1 MIKDDFD
8 LADIAA
14 VNFAVALR
22 SNSERYFVPTDTA
35 TKNTLKTILQSTVE
49 AFDQLD
55 GDWRPHDISEDYG
68 KRRRVY
74 AERDTDYLSDL
85 SAIFDEGA
93 LDDLSGAHE
102 HIRDIEY
109 YYSIFF
115 DSDGRKVI
123 GIKKGMQLKGVLG
136 ARNRLVRL
144 ADDTL
149 QLIED
154 DVLKLDPEF
163 DAIITSSHI
172 LMLKVRAVEY
182 MANIVEHVAGAA
194 AHKVQ
199 QIHDTIS
206 FLDLSR
212 IQENIF
218 KHPQMARMA
227 ASILDR
233 DDLSDIKRDRIEDIA
248 AHQGLVFKEVDGR
261 LQCRREDEAKLL
273 EILDSRLYHLD
284 LTATGPVPY
293 RATGR
298 QKVIK

>member
-8 LADIAA
+8 IENIAA

-22 SNSERYFVPTDTA
+22 SDGRRYFLPTDAA
-35 TKNTLKTILQSTVE
+35 TKNTIKTILQSTAE
-49 AFDQLD
+49 AFEQLD
-55 GDWRPHDISEDYG
+55 GDWRAHDISEDYG
-68 KRRRVY
+68 KRRRVF
-74 AERDTDYLSDL
+74 AARNTDYLSDL
-85 SAIFDEGA
+85 SAIFDEGD
-93 LDDLSGAHE
+93 LDDLSNAHE
-102 HIRDIEY
+102 HIRDIDY
-109 YYSIFF
+109 YFSIFF
-115 DSDGRKVI
+115 DSQGRKAI
-123 GIKKGMQLKGVLG
+123 GMKKGMQLKGVLG

-149 QLIED
+149 QLIKD

-199 QIHDTIS
+199 QIHDTIG

-212 IQENIF
+212 IRENIS
-218 KHPQMARMA
+218 KHPQMDRMA

-248 AHQGLVFKEVDGR
+248 VHQGLVFKEVGGR

-273 EILDSRLYHLD
+273 EILDSRRYHLD

-298 QKVIK
+298 QKVTK

>member
-8 LADIAA
+8 PENIKA

-22 SNSERYFVPTDTA
+22 GNGHRYFVPTDAA
-35 TKNTLKTILQSTVE
+35 TKNTLKTVLGSTIE
-49 AFDQLD
+49 AFERLD
-55 GDWRPHDISEDYG
+55 GDWRAHDISEDYG
-68 KRRRVY
+68 KRRRVF
-74 AERDTDYLSDL
+74 AARNTDYLSDL
-85 SAIFDEGA
+85 SAIFDEGD
-93 LDDLSGAHE
+93 LDDLSNAHQ
-102 HIRDIEY
+102 HIHDIDY

-115 DSDGRKVI
+115 DSDGRKAI

-163 DAIITSSHI
+163 DAIITRSHI

-182 MANIVEHVAGAA
+182 MANIVEHVANAA

-199 QIHDTIS
+199 QIHDTIG

-212 IQENIF
+212 IQSDIA
-218 KHPQMARMA
+218 KRPQMARMA
-227 ASILDR
+227 ASIVSR
-233 DDLSDIKRDRIEDIA
+233 NDLAEIKRDRVEEIA
-248 AHQGLVFKEVDGR
+248 AYQGLVFKEVNGR

-273 EILDSRLYHLD
+273 EILDSRRYHLD